1 VVVLGVGRV
10 VKNTVVCIIILK
22 QEYGKSML
30 KIHMGHVVKKNRAL
44 FKKNT
49 VRVGIVR
56 IVESDGS

>member
-1 VVVLGVGRV
+1 MVVLGVGRV

-22 QEYGKSML
+22 QECEKSMR
-30 KIHMGHVVKKNRAL
+30 KIHMAHAVKKNMAL